1 MSVELM
7 SKIFSQYWPMFL
19 RGAAATLMISL
30 TATIL
35 GCLIGLLIGV
45 VRTTPTP
52 ERGAK
57 RGILRALNG
66 IFSVYIE
73 FFRGTPMIVQAMFI
87 YFGITG
93 ATGINMSAYTA
104 GLITLALNA
113 GAYISEI
120 FRGGIQ
126 SVSPGQMEAA
136 RSLGLSHSMS
146 MVRVVLPQA
155 IRMMIPAL
163 INQYIITLKDTS
175 IISVIGVRELTQSGK
190 LIIASN
196 FRSAEIWFT
205 VGFMYYVTVYILS
218 KIGRLIER
226 RMSYVQSKNK

>member
-1 MSVELM
+1 MSYIDLLRESWPRLLQGLVITLELTVLSLIVATFLGLLCGLLSI
-7 SKIFSQYWPMFL
+7 SKNRFL
-19 RGAAATLMISL
+19 RGIAGFYIS
-30 TATIL
+30 I
-35 GCLIGLLIGV
+35 
-45 VRTTPTP
+45 
-52 ERGAK
+52 
-57 RGILRALNG
+57 
-66 IFSVYIE
+66 
-73 FFRGTPMIVQAMFI
+73 FRGTPMIVQAMFI

-136 RSLGLSHSMS
+136 RSLGLSYSQSMI
-146 MVRVVLPQA
+146 RVILPQA
-155 IRMMIPAL
+155 IRMMTPAL

-190 LIIASN
+190 LIVASN

-205 VGFMYYVTVYILS
+205 VGLLYYISVYILS
-218 KIGRLIER
+218 KIGRLVER